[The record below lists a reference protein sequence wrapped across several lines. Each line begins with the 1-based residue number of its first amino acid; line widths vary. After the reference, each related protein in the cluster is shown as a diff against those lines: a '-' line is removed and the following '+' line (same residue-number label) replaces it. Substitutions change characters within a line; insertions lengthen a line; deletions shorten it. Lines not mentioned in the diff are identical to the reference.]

1 MSDAYQR
8 GLALRRQVMGES
20 FVERALAG
28 ATDFSRP
35 VQDFI
40 TEAAWGSVWSRPGLD
55 LKCRSLITLAF
66 LAALGRHR
74 ELAGHV
80 RGARHNGATVTEIRE
95 VLLQAAVYCGVPL
108 AAEALRCAEDVL
120 AGEAAAGAQG

>member
-1 MSDAYQR
+1 MSDAYER
-8 GLALRRQVMGES
+8 GLALRRQVMGEE
-20 FVERALAG
+20 FVARALAG
-28 ATDFSRP
+28 ATDFTRP
-35 VQDFI
+35 LQAFI
-40 TEAAWGSVWSRPGLD
+40 TEAAWGTVWSRPGLD
-55 LKCRSLITLAF
+55 LRSRSLVTLAF

-80 RGARHNGATVTEIRE
+80 RGARRNGLTAEEIRE

-120 AGEAAAGAQG
+120 AGEPAAGKPD